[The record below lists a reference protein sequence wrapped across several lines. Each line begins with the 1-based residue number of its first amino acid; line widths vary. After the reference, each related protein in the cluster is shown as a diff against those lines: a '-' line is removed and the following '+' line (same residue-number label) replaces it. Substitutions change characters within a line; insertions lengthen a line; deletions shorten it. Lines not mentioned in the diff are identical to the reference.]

1 MKEGKTIQEMAKT
14 LENIKE
20 TAQDFVVPTSKLEA
34 IAVPSSTMLPM
45 TPTETEADNMVCLG
59 FQNGDRKNFAMN
71 NYTGGQVA
79 GFTGIPTQYFRR
91 LESENAGLLVNNIN
105 HGLRVAEKDKPK
117 RMLRTYTEGG
127 TPLLRGFMS
136 DKFFRLDNFD
146 MFEAVYPIFEKHG
159 LSIVSSELTDRK
171 MYLKVLSPSLKTD
184 LTKAGDTVQFGM
196 VISNSDVGAG
206 SARVEPLLYR
216 LVCKNGVISN
226 AALTKYHIGKSASES
241 AAYELYSDA
250 TKNMDA
256 KAFFMKVVDLI
267 EGSLRKDVFEA
278 EVEKIKASMDDTIKS
293 AEPEKVIELSMK
305 ATGVHGEGKKKSI
318 LSALASGNDGAG
330 YTRWG
335 MVNSFTRAAQD
346 EKISYEESIELERAG
361 GKILELSP
369 ASWKRIASVN

>member
-1 MKEGKTIQEMAKT
+1 MKEGKTVQELAKT
-14 LENIKE
+14 LQNIKE
-20 TAQDFVVPTSKLEA
+20 TARDFVVPTSKLEA
-34 IAVPSSTMLPM
+34 VSSGSS
-45 TPTETEADNMVCLG
+45 VSLG
-59 FQNGDRKNFAMN
+59 FENGEMRTFAMN

-91 LESENAGLLVNNIN
+91 LESENAGLLAKNIN
-105 HGLRVAEKDKPK
+105 HGLRVIEKDKPK
-117 RMLRTYTEGG
+117 RMLRTFTDSG
-127 TPLLRGFMS
+127 TPLMRGFMS
-136 DKFFRLDNFD
+136 NKFFRLDNFD

-171 MYLKVLSPSLKTD
+171 MYLKVLSPKLKTEIVV
-184 LTKAGDTVQFGM
+184 GDTVQFGI

-206 SARVEPLLYR
+206 SARIEPLLYR
-216 LVCKNGVISN
+216 LICKNGVISN

-241 AAYELYSDA
+241 QAYELYSDA
-250 TKNMDA
+250 KRNMDA

-278 EVEKIKASMDDTIKS
+278 EVDKIKRAMNDNIDEK

-305 ATGVHGEGKKKSI
+305 ATGISGEGKKKSI

-335 MVNSFTRAAQD
+335 MVNSFTRVAQD
-346 EKISYEESIELERAG
+346 ESISYEESIELERAG

-369 ASWKRIASVN
+369 ASWKHIASVN

>member
-1 MKEGKTIQEMAKT
+1 MKEGKTVQELAKT

-20 TAQDFVVPTSKLEA
+20 TSRDFVVPTSKLEA
-34 IAVPSSTMLPM
+34 ASTG
-45 TPTETEADNMVCLG
+45 TSVSLG
-59 FQNGDRKNFAMN
+59 FENGETRAFEMN
-71 NYTGGQVA
+71 NYTSGQVA

-91 LESENAGLLVNNIN
+91 IESENPSLLADNIN
-105 HGLRVAEKDKPK
+105 HGLRVMEKDKPK
-117 RMLRTYTEGG
+117 RMLRTYTDGG
-127 TPLLRGFMS
+127 IPFLRGFMS

-146 MFEAVYPIFEKHG
+146 MFETVYPIFEKHG

-216 LVCKNGVISN
+216 LICKNGVISN

-278 EVEKIKASMDDTIKS
+278 EVEKIKRAMGDEIDPK
-293 AEPEKVIELSMK
+293 ADMEKVIELSMK
-305 ATGVHGEGKKKSI
+305 TTGISGEGKKRSI

-330 YTRWG
+330 CTRWG
-335 MVNSFTRAAQD
+335 MVNSFTRVAQD
-346 EKISYEESIELERAG
+346 EGISYEESIELERAG

-369 ASWKRIASVN
+369 TSWKHIASVN